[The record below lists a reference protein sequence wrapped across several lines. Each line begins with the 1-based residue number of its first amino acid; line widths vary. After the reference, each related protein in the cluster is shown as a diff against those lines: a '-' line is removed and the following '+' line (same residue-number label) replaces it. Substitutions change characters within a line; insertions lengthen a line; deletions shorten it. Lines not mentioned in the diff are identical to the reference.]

1 MSNQSDY
8 TPEEWKVVVNG
19 PAVAGTLIVAADPA
33 FFGAIKESAAI
44 AKAINAYGQSSDV
57 ELIRAIGQAVQG
69 GGKFETPDVPK
80 DQGMEG
86 TLKRLVIEC
95 KKAADIVEAKSPD
108 EAEAYSSYLVDIA
121 QKTAESS
128 KEGGFLGI
136 GATRVSDKEK
146 HALAKLAEALGVSL
160 DDEKES

>member
-8 TPEEWKVVVNG
+8 TPAEWKVVVSG

-44 AKAINAYGQSSDV
+44 AKAVNAFGQASDV

-69 GGKFETPDVPK
+69 GEKFATPEIPK
-80 DQGMEG
+80 DHGVDG
-86 TLKRLVIEC
+86 ALKRLVIEC
-95 KKAADIVEAKSPD
+95 KKAAEIVEAKSPD
-108 EAEAYSSYLVDIA
+108 EAEAYCNYLVDIA

-146 HALAKLAEALGVSL
+146 HAMVRLAEALDVSL
-160 DDEKES
+160 ED